1 MTENKVDTGYWVDW
15 MITHQMGEHKI
26 GKTKWAKASIEL
38 LLVDCGAP
46 ISAIMHPVVI
56 FLLLSEG
63 IIYTFLPLGPPSLL
77 FRFFHHL

>member
-15 MITHQMGEHKI
+15 MITHQMGKHKI

-46 ISAIMHPVVI
+46 ISAIMHPVLI
-56 FLLLSEG
+56 FLLLTTPVRG
-63 IIYTFLPLGPPSLL
+63 NYLHIFTFEASPSKSTL
-77 FRFFHHL
+77 